1 MGSMRFVHPSGSL
14 PKALVEQVYLAGYDR
29 IPWRVRVHLAEEE
42 ILIERDNCD
51 SGNLYVPWEV
61 NGHGQFTLA
70 TASLME
76 RPEPY
81 SLPAELARGKLSQ
94 LRNQTAEWELAGVQI
109 PMGVRQ
115 LAAQAMT
122 SFGRATCRQ
131 QDDQASGE
139 AAAET
144 LRLALDAGHLLAQA
158 YSSQVLATRRKEQ
171 PEGLNSLLGAGLGAT
186 LLDENTSSKFLE
198 TFNAACVPFVWRE
211 IEAAQGCFY
220 WDIADKQIEW
230 CRRQGLKI
238 CAGPLL
244 VLDPW
249 QLPEWVSDFDGDFD
263 GTVACVSNYIQA
275 VVGRYQE
282 CVDTWIC
289 AARMNTSEG
298 LSLSEHE
305 RIRLTARAVEV
316 THAVAPDAE
325 RIVSFDQPWG
335 EYLSRCAVDFS
346 PLHFADALVRARLGL
361 TGLAIEMNIGYQP
374 GGTPPRDPIDASRHL
389 DYWSMLGVPIY
400 LTLTVPSGSETD
412 PLARRHTSITISDC
426 TPSTQAAWA
435 DRYVPLFLAKPYIRG
450 VLWNQLRDS
459 EPHDFA
465 HGGLFDARRKPK
477 PTVER
482 LANIR
487 RSYLR

>member
-1 MGSMRFVHPSGSL
+1 MGSMRFVHPSGCL
-14 PKALVEQVYLAGYDR
+14 PKERLEQVYLAGYDR
-29 IPWRVRVHLAEEE
+29 IPWRVRVHIDEEE
-42 ILIERDNCD
+42 ILVERDNCD
-51 SGNLYVPWEV
+51 SGNLYIPWEV
-61 NGHGQFTLA
+61 NGHGLLTLA

-81 SLPAELARGKLSQ
+81 SLPVELARGKLSQ
-94 LRNQTAEWELAGVQI
+94 LRNQTAEWELSGVQI
-109 PMGVRQ
+109 PPNVRE
-115 LAAQAMT
+115 LTSQAMRR
-122 SFGRATCRQ
+122 FGQATCRQ
-131 QDDQASGE
+131 QDEKAAGE
-139 AAAET
+139 AAADT
-144 LRLALDAGHLLAQA
+144 LRLALDAGHALAEA
-158 YSSQVLATRRKEQ
+158 YSSQVLTTRREGQ
-171 PEGLNSLLGAGLGAT
+171 PDGLDSSLGAGLGAT

-230 CRRQGLKI
+230 CRRQGLRV

-249 QLPEWVSDFDGDFD
+249 QLPEWISDFDGDFD

-275 VVGRYQE
+275 VAGRYQE
-282 CVDTWIC
+282 SVDTWIC
-289 AARMNTSEG
+289 AARMNTSAG

-316 THAVAPDAE
+316 TQAVAPNAE

-335 EYLSRCAVDFS
+335 EYLSRSAVDFS

-361 TGLAIEMNIGYQP
+361 TGLAIEMNLGYQP
-374 GGTPPRDPIDASRHL
+374 GGTPPRDPLDTSRHL

-400 LTLTVPSGSETD
+400 LTLTVPSSAEVD
-412 PLARRHTSITISDC
+412 PLARRHTSISFSDC
-426 TPSTQAAWA
+426 TQSTQAAWA

-477 PTVER
+477 LTVER
-482 LANIR
+482 LGEIR